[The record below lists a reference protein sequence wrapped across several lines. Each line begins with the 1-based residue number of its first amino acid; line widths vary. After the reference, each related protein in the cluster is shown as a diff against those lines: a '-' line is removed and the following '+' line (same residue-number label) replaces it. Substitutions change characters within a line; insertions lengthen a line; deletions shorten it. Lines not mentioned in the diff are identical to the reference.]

1 MSPGEVIFHLSGSG
15 KNIAI
20 LERLVGKCGWLSC
33 LRVSVSALDTED
45 HLLLSGVTDEGEIL
59 DAAQCR
65 RFFDLPGEES
75 RNAELPAS
83 IKAILDEVTARQ
95 QQELLDDIAAKNG
108 QWFDTEM
115 DKLDRW
121 AEDRRTAL
129 KVELEELDL
138 QIRETRKAARLAPN
152 LPDKLECQRALRR
165 LEAQRDEAWRSYDGA
180 SREIDRQ
187 KDSLLDEISGR
198 LQQQTAQELLFI
210 LRWCLV

>member
-1 MSPGEVIFHLSGSG
+1 
-15 KNIAI
+15 
-20 LERLVGKCGWLSC
+20 
-33 LRVSVSALDTED
+33 
-45 HLLLSGVTDEGEIL
+45 
-59 DAAQCR
+59 
-65 RFFDLPGEES
+65 
-75 RNAELPAS
+75 
-83 IKAILDEVTARQ
+83 
-95 QQELLDDIAAKNG
+95 
-108 QWFDTEM
+108 M

-138 QIRETRKAARLAPN
+138 QIREMRKAARLAPN

-165 LEAQRDEAWRSYDGA
+165 LEAQRDEAWRSYDAA

-187 KDSLLDEISGR
+187 KDSLLDEISRR